1 VNWIRLS
8 GRLGASAKFVLS
20 VALVVFLFSGL
31 QAQSSSDLEKPAENV
46 QTRIERARALIA
58 AHHLETAARELES
71 VRGSTQD
78 QVLRNITSVMLMSIY
93 LEAGNYA
100 RAEALLEE
108 SFRARTPQ
116 SGESLGTYF
125 ALTGQAVN
133 GARAHIARYRSFGI
147 NTTDSSLP
155 AEAINDLDRLRS
167 FLERMIA
174 QAKDISAERRA
185 YDSLSLLEDVLGIR
199 LALARDMEDQ
209 SKWQSQYAG
218 ARELLAS
225 QTQIA
230 SLGGISALPPSNSA
244 IKKAS
249 SPSPYST
256 RRVSDT
262 TTSKKTDAVPETQQ
276 AQEPINN
283 NAGDKTS
290 QSINEPRT
298 DNPAAETSLTA
309 NEPTT
314 TEAGSLNSK
323 ATKKVIPAYPPLAK
337 QNGTTG
343 LVRVHVVV
351 DENGKVV
358 QVSRTEGPIL
368 LRRVAEDAA
377 RQWFFEAPS
386 SGGRPGRWSGYIDF
400 TFTL

>member
-1 VNWIRLS
+1 MLRSTRVPRYITTILAITFS
-8 GRLGASAKFVLS
+8 IFFSAGIK
-20 VALVVFLFSGL
+20 
-31 QAQSSSDLEKPAENV
+31 AQSPSPSNDSAADAPS
-46 QTRIERARALIA
+46 RIERARALIA
-58 AHHLETAARELES
+58 AHHLETAASELES
-71 VRGSTQD
+71 VRGGTQD
-78 QVLRNITSVMLMSIY
+78 QVLRNVTSVMLMSIY

-108 SFRARTPQ
+108 SFRARAPQ
-116 SGESLGTYF
+116 SADSLRTYF

-147 NTTDSSLP
+147 STTDSNLP

-167 FLERMIA
+167 FLERVIA
-174 QAKDISAERRA
+174 QAKEISAEHRA

-209 SKWQSQYAG
+209 VKWQSQYAG

-230 SLGGISALPPSNSA
+230 SLRDISALPPSKTS
-244 IKKAS
+244 IKNS

-256 RRVSDT
+256 RRE
-262 TTSKKTDAVPETQQ
+262 KTEAVPEKQQ
-276 AQEPINN
+276 SSESINN
-283 NAGDKTS
+283 DAGDHTS
-290 QSINEPRT
+290 QSTKGPISDTIATE
-298 DNPAAETSLTA
+298 ASSAA
-309 NEPTT
+309 NEPAI

-323 ATKKVIPAYPPLAK
+323 ATKKVIPVYPTLAK
-337 QNGTTG
+337 LNRTTG

-358 QVSRTEGPIL
+358 EVSRTEGPIL
-368 LRRVAEDAA
+368 LRRVSEDAA

-386 SGGRPGRWSGYIDF
+386 SGRLSGYIDF